1 MKVNFN
7 DSGLHS
13 GKVLITAKDINFSYG
28 EDKIWKENL
37 DIEIRSGDRISIKGS
52 NGSGKTTL
60 IKLLLGKIQ
69 PSVGNINI
77 AEFNSIYIDQE
88 YSLIDNEQTLYDFVQ
103 TFNDSALQE
112 SEVKTLLSS
121 FIQ

>member
-1 MKVNFN
+1 
-7 DSGLHS
+7 
-13 GKVLITAKDINFSYG
+13 
-28 EDKIWKENL
+28 
-37 DIEIRSGDRISIKGS
+37 
-52 NGSGKTTL
+52 
-60 IKLLLGKIQ
+60 LLGKIQ

-112 SEVKTLLSS
+112 SEVKTLLSRFLFS
-121 FIQ
+121 KHTWDKMCGFKRWRKAEAASVRAFHQ